1 MLFTKNFWGETL
13 QTFKS
18 LFTKEREYKRLYNT
32 KLLKDIEEFVAL
44 EHPADTCE
52 DFVRYM
58 LQGMRPDEISR
69 PYYDYI
75 RGDNWVLA
83 DIVETGAIVAALG
96 NEMYFANS
104 KDELI
109 RTLYSRTQEGDQP
122 LIKIKTS

>member
-1 MLFTKNFWGETL
+1 MLFSKNFWGETL

-18 LFTKEREYKRLYNT
+18 LFTKERARKRLYNT
-32 KLLKDIEEFVAL
+32 NLLKEIEDKVA
-44 EHPADTCE
+44 HWPNSCE
-52 DFVRYM
+52 DFVKFIIPK
-58 LQGMRPDEISR
+58 LRPEEISR

-75 RGDNWVLA
+75 RGDNWVLV